1 MADPTSSTKLV
12 SFPHKHTREQKN
24 VEQMYSSSLWYD
36 LSHSDMSFA
45 ICDTSIWTISF
56 LQHDL
61 SGAFTNSNSV
71 APLRRWLSCK
81 RVWALWR
88 VPIQLYDES
97 TSLEPTCD
105 GTSQVIRPTYSCPCP
120 TDIRQP
126 CRCSW
131 ITWQVRYLLFS
142 PFQERFTRLAD
153 ITEHRRYRNAEAIT

>member
-1 MADPTSSTKLV
+1 MADPTISTKLV

-45 ICDTSIWTISF
+45 ICDTSIWTIS
-56 LQHDL
+56 LLHHDL

-71 APLRRWLSCK
+71 APMRRWLSCK

-97 TSLEPTCD
+97 TSLEPTCT
-105 GTSQVIRPTYSCPCP
+105 GNEASLGGGWGSWRWHTQALQQPYKGRRRGWLLHLANIPEGQVLPTPQIS
-120 TDIRQP
+120 
-126 CRCSW
+126 
-131 ITWQVRYLLFS
+131 
-142 PFQERFTRLAD
+142 
-153 ITEHRRYRNAEAIT
+153 